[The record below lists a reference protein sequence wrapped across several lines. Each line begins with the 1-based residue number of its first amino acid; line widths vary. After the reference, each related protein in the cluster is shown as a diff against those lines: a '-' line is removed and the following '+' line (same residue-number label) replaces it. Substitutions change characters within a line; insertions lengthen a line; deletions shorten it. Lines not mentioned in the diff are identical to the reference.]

1 MAKHLGAGIESAR
14 RFTMGPSLHE
24 TRVGR
29 KLIAALALVAAATT
43 GCAADGKGTPAR
55 GDARQSATRSSAVVS
70 VSVAPVVQKSMPI
83 AIAAFGAAEAA
94 SVVAVHAQV
103 TGELTSVKFKDGDE
117 VAADQELFALDRR
130 PLEAAQHQAQA
141 NLDRDDAQ
149 LANAREQLQRYQ
161 ELNDRGIATREQ
173 LDQMRTAV
181 ATLEATSVA
190 DRAAVENADVQLAY
204 ATIRAPIAGRTG
216 KLLVSVGNLVR
227 ANDAAPLVVI
237 NQVAPIYVVFAIPEA
252 QLSDLKGYMA
262 RGPLRVEARPPNTTD
277 PPSVGRVAFFDNSVD
292 PTTGTIAIRATFTNT
307 DRRLWPGQFL
317 NVTVVL
323 DTDPHAIVV
332 PSTAIQDSQ
341 QGTVVFV
348 VKPDKTV
355 EQRMIHVKRTADA
368 ETVVS
373 DGVTAGELVVTDG
386 QLRLVPGM
394 PVSIRPAA
402 RPEAAS

>member
-1 MAKHLGAGIESAR
+1 
-14 RFTMGPSLHE
+14 MGRSLHE

-29 KLIAALALVAAATT
+29 SLIPALALIAAATT
-43 GCAADGKGTPAR
+43 GCAADGAGAPAR
-55 GDARQSATRSSAVVS
+55 SDARQSATGSDAAVS
-70 VSVAPVVQKSMPI
+70 VSVATVVKKPMPI
-83 AIAAFGAAEAA
+83 MIAAIGAAEAA

-103 TGELTSVKFKDGDE
+103 TGELTSVNFKDGDD
-117 VAADQELFALDRR
+117 VAADQELFTLDRR
-130 PLEAAQHQAQA
+130 PLEAAQRQAQA
-141 NLDRDDAQ
+141 SLDRDAAQ
-149 LANAREQLQRYQ
+149 LANARSQLQRYQ
-161 ELNDRGIATREQ
+161 DLTDRGIATREQ

-181 ATLEATSVA
+181 ASLEATTVA
-190 DRAAVENADVQLAY
+190 DRAALENADVQLAY

-216 KLLVSVGNLVR
+216 KLLVGVGNLVR
-227 ANDAAPLVVI
+227 ANDTAPLVVI

-252 QLSDLKGYMA
+252 QLPALKGYMG

-292 PTTGTIAIRATFTNT
+292 QTTGTIAVRATFRND
-307 DRRLWPGQFL
+307 DRHLWPGQFL
-317 NVTVVL
+317 DVNVVL
-323 DTDPHAIVV
+323 DTDTNAIVV

-341 QGTVVFV
+341 QGKVVFV
-348 VKPDKTV
+348 VKPDKTI
-355 EQRMIHVKRTADA
+355 EQRRIHVERTAGA

-373 DGVTAGELVVTDG
+373 DGLTAGELVVTDG

>member
-1 MAKHLGAGIESAR
+1 
-14 RFTMGPSLHE
+14 MGRSLHE
-24 TRVGR
+24 TRIGR
-29 KLIAALALVAAATT
+29 NLIPVLALAAAATT
-43 GCAADGKGTPAR
+43 GCAADGTGASAR
-55 GDARQSATRSSAVVS
+55 GDGRQSATGTGSPVS
-70 VSVAPVVQKSMPI
+70 VSVATVVQKPMPI
-83 AIAAFGAAEAA
+83 TIAAIGAAEAS

-103 TGELTSVKFKDGDE
+103 TGELTSVNFKDGDD

-141 NLDRDDAQ
+141 NLDRDAAQ
-149 LANAREQLQRYQ
+149 LANARSQLQRYKD
-161 ELNDRGIATREQ
+161 LNDRGIATLEQ

-190 DRAAVENADVQLAY
+190 DRAALENADVQLAY

-216 KLLVSVGNLVR
+216 KLLVGVGNLVR
-227 ANDAAPLVVI
+227 ANDTAPLVVI

-252 QLSDLKGYMA
+252 QLPDLKRYMA

-277 PPSVGRVAFFDNSVD
+277 PPSPGRVAFFDNSVD
-292 PTTGTIAIRATFTNT
+292 QTTGTIAVRATFTND

-317 NVTVVL
+317 DVTVVL
-323 DTDPHAIVV
+323 DTDPNAIVV
-332 PSTAIQDSQ
+332 PSMAVQDSQ
-341 QGTVVFV
+341 QGKIVFV
-348 VKPDKTV
+348 VKADKTI
-355 EQRMIHVKRTADA
+355 EQRTIHVKRTADA

-386 QLRLVPGM
+386 QLRLVPGT

-402 RPEAAS
+402 RPEAGP